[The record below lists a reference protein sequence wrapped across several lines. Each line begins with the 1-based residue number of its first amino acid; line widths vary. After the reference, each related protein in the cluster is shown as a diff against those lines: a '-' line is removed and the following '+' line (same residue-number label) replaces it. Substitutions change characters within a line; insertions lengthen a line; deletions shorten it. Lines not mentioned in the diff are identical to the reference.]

1 MARLFV
7 MSCIGKSSRGLRT
20 AFDKLNPETKSNLE
34 KELIATGIGNDTAI
48 LIYYAPATFQN
59 ALSYYKKVEPETAIA
74 KTIQQVAPVL
84 LHIYKQI
91 RTMEECSEG
100 VVIAF
105 IADIAK
111 AAMEPEKL
119 MLSSEI
125 QRVGNDFIVTRGGYD
140 VD

>member
-1 MARLFV
+1 MHV
-7 MSCIGKSSRGLRT
+7 M
-20 AFDKLNPETKSNLE
+20 TKTDVDITE
-34 KELIATGIGNDTAI
+34 
-48 LIYYAPATFQN
+48 
-59 ALSYYKKVEPETAIA
+59 KVEPETAIA